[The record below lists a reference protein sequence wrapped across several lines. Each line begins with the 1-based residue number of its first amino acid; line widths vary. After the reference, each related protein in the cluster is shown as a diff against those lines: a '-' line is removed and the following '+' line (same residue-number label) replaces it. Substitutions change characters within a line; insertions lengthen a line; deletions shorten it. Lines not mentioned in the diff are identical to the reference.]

1 MDERASHTIEA
12 GRQFDWPPAET
23 VRIANDNRHA
33 PTDLA
38 ENRQHH
44 GPEPTGVD
52 ATDSSR
58 AAAAVRPPPAVQR
71 DDRNSGTARWR
82 SAGARAAGI
91 CTIGLIALLG
101 QGSVSQRERQAASG
115 THAVAAHDQPLASS
129 ITAPVAEPVRT
140 SGTLRVPGPA
150 GARIWLDGAPRG
162 KAPLS
167 ITDVAPGAHEVRVA
181 TNAGEASDRVLVEA
195 GSVASFVLSTPAL
208 RSSAPIIASRGKS
221 QPLPVSAAPGTVNVV
236 LPFDVQ
242 IYEDGRF
249 AGINRAVVMLPPG
262 SHRLELVNESLG
274 YRAVETVQVES
285 DKAVKIPSAPP
296 MGTVS
301 LNAMPWAEVFI
312 DGRKIG
318 ETPLAQVSIAVGA
331 HEIVFRH
338 PQLGEQS
345 RSLTVTAAGPARLS
359 VDLRK

>member
-1 MDERASHTIEA
+1 
-12 GRQFDWPPAET
+12 
-23 VRIANDNRHA
+23 
-33 PTDLA
+33 
-38 ENRQHH
+38 
-44 GPEPTGVD
+44 
-52 ATDSSR
+52 
-58 AAAAVRPPPAVQR
+58 
-71 DDRNSGTARWR
+71 
-82 SAGARAAGI
+82 
-91 CTIGLIALLG
+91 
-101 QGSVSQRERQAASG
+101 
-115 THAVAAHDQPLASS
+115 
-129 ITAPVAEPVRT
+129 
-140 SGTLRVPGPA
+140 VPGPA
-150 GARIWLDGAPRG
+150 GARIWLDGAPLG

-181 TNAGEASDRVLVEA
+181 TSSGEASDRVFVEA
-195 GSVASFVLSTPAL
+195 GSIASFVLSTPAP
-208 RSSAPIIASRGKS
+208 RSSAPPIASRGKS
-221 QPLPVSAAPGTVNVV
+221 SQPVPVSAAPGTVNVA

-262 SHRLELVNESLG
+262 PHRLELVNESLG

-296 MGTVS
+296 TSTVS

-312 DGRKIG
+312 DGRKVG
-318 ETPLAQVSIAVGA
+318 ETPLAHVSIAVGA

-345 RSLTVTAAGPARLS
+345 RSLTVTAAGPTRLS